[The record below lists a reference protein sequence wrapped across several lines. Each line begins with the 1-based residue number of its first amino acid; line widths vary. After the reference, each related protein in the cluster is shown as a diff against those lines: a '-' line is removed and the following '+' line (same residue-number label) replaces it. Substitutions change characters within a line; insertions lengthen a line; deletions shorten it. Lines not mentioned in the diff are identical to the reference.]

1 LTDTQ
6 AAAPDTPVAA
16 KPRGN
21 SIVNLLKFGPDPL
34 AFMTKL
40 AQTSELGIVPV
51 RTGNLTLRL
60 ITDPAL
66 IKRTLELDDPPALGR
81 GRFTRVAS
89 WYGGEGI
96 FVKTSGPE
104 HARQRDTLGR
114 PIWNDPQTPG
124 IARRRAEATSAA
136 WREGEPVDV
145 WRAFRRLHFE
155 TDWEQLTGEQAD
167 EPVLRAL
174 ETGDVWQPRLIQ
186 PGGTLL
192 WRLPTGRGARKAS
205 ALIDERVD
213 ALVAQRRRAP
223 DATAVD
229 QLSRLVRQA
238 ADDGVTT
245 DEQLRATVK
254 LQFPDPIHDF
264 LVWIFWALARN
275 PVADERW
282 LEEIDRVLAGAPAT
296 LEDVAR
302 LPYVHRVLLETMR
315 LYPPAFGIFR
325 EALQDLDIDGH
336 AIPAG
341 DVVVLSQWVMHR
353 DPRLWDDPLRF
364 DPDRWA
370 EGVQRP
376 PEGTYFPFSAG
387 PHGCHGEQQALRE
400 ATVVAATVSQR
411 WRLQAESDREP
422 GFALGIGLQPK
433 RPLRLVPVA
442 RA

>member
-1 LTDTQ
+1 
-6 AAAPDTPVAA
+6 
-16 KPRGN
+16 
-21 SIVNLLKFGPDPL
+21 
-34 AFMTKL
+34 
-40 AQTSELGIVPV
+40 
-51 RTGNLTLRL
+51 
-60 ITDPAL
+60 
-66 IKRTLELDDPPALGR
+66 
-81 GRFTRVAS
+81 
-89 WYGGEGI
+89 
-96 FVKTSGPE
+96 
-104 HARQRDTLGR
+104 
-114 PIWNDPQTPG
+114 
-124 IARRRAEATSAA
+124 
-136 WREGEPVDV
+136 
-145 WRAFRRLHFE
+145 
-155 TDWEQLTGEQAD
+155 
-167 EPVLRAL
+167 L

-223 DATAVD
+223 DPAAVD

-238 ADDGVTT
+238 TEDGVTT

-264 LVWIFWALARN
+264 LTWIFWALARN
-275 PVADERW
+275 PVVEERW

-325 EALQDLDIDGH
+325 EALQDLELGDH

-341 DVVVLSQWVMHR
+341 DVVVMSQWVTHR

-370 EGVQRP
+370 EGVPHP
-376 PEGTYFPFSAG
+376 PELTYFPFSAG
-387 PHGCHGEQQALRE
+387 PHGCHGSQQALRE
-400 ATVVAATVSQR
+400 TTVVAATVSQR
-411 WRLQAESDREP
+411 WRLRAQSEREP
-422 GFALGIGLQPK
+422 AFALGIGLQPK

-442 RA
+442 RSS

>member
-1 LTDTQ
+1 MTETIASGPPA
-6 AAAPDTPVAA
+6 AAAP
-16 KPRGN
+16 RGN
-21 SIVNLLKFGPDPL
+21 PILNLLRFGPDPL
-34 AFMTKL
+34 EFMTRL
-40 AQTSELGIVPV
+40 ARGSELGIVPV
-51 RTGNLTLRL
+51 RIGNVTLRL
-60 ITDPAL
+60 VTDPAL
-66 IKRTLELDDPPALGR
+66 VKRTLELDDPPTLGR

-89 WYGGEGI
+89 WYREGI
-96 FVKTSGPE
+96 FVITSGPDHE
-104 HARQRDTLGR
+104 RQRETLGR
-114 PIWNDPQTPG
+114 PIWNDPRAPE
-124 IARRRAEATSAA
+124 IAQRRAAATVAD
-136 WREGEPVDV
+136 WREGDPVDL

-155 TDWEQLTGEQAD
+155 TDWEHLTGEQAD
-167 EPVLRAL
+167 EPLLRAL

-186 PGGTLL
+186 PLGTLL
-192 WRLPTGRGARKAS
+192 WRLPMGRGGRKAS

-264 LVWIFWALARN
+264 LTWIFWALARN
-275 PVADERW
+275 PVAEERW

-296 LEDVAR
+296 LEDVGR

-341 DVVVLSQWVMHR
+341 DVVVMSQWVMHR

-370 EGVQRP
+370 EGEPRP
-376 PEGTYFPFSAG
+376 AEGTYFPFSSG

-442 RA
+442 RAGS

>member
-1 LTDTQ
+1 M
-6 AAAPDTPVAA
+6 
-16 KPRGN
+16 
-21 SIVNLLKFGPDPL
+21 I
-34 AFMTKL
+34 
-40 AQTSELGIVPV
+40 
-51 RTGNLTLRL
+51 
-60 ITDPAL
+60 
-66 IKRTLELDDPPALGR
+66 
-81 GRFTRVAS
+81 
-89 WYGGEGI
+89 
-96 FVKTSGPE
+96 TSGPE

-114 PIWNDPQTPG
+114 PIWNDPRTPG
-124 IARRRAEATSAA
+124 IAQRRAAATVAA

-223 DATAVD
+223 DPTAVD

-238 ADDGVTT
+238 AEDGVTT

-264 LVWIFWALARN
+264 LTWIFWALARN
-275 PVADERW
+275 PVVEERW

-325 EALQDLDIDGH
+325 EALQDLDIGGPRDPGRRRRRHEPVGDAPRSAPVGRPAALRSGSVGRGRAAPARAHLLPVLGRPTRLSRLAAGAARGDGRRGDGQP
-336 AIPAG
+336 AVAPAG
-341 DVVVLSQWVMHR
+341 RERQGAGVRARHRPAAETTAPARPRRAVDVAPTSL
-353 DPRLWDDPLRF
+353 
-364 DPDRWA
+364 
-370 EGVQRP
+370 
-376 PEGTYFPFSAG
+376 
-387 PHGCHGEQQALRE
+387 
-400 ATVVAATVSQR
+400 
-411 WRLQAESDREP
+411 ESKRMNLNRAP
-422 GFALGIGLQPK
+422 KGL
-433 RPLRLVPVA
+433 
-442 RA
+442 